1 MELSHFRLSENL
13 VYYNSKVKFLSNGNC
28 RITCFSK
35 PMYKSAG
42 WESAKSSKLPISHER
57 ALNGSDEVRSDS
69 LKRAKDKIFEIAS
82 ANEWDYMVTFTLDE
96 SKVNRYDSK
105 EVKKKFCKWLENMV
119 QRRGLKALIVP
130 ELHQDGAIH
139 FHGLCNDCF
148 NFVHSGTYKVS
159 GRKKPVRLSTLKK
172 LKLSPNSD
180 NVRDVF
186 NITDYKLGF
195 ATAVR
200 LDSNK
205 EAVAFYMTKYATKEL
220 ELHKILGKF
229 YLAVGDIKR
238 ELPFELLDLDFRE
251 VEKIGK
257 VVDLPE
263 HYGQVCYASVSAEDL
278 KGFMI

>member
-35 PMYKSAG
+35 PMYKSSG
-42 WESAKSSKLPISHER
+42 WESAKSSKLPIAHER
-57 ALNGSDEVRSDS
+57 ASNGSDEVRSDS
-69 LKRAKDKIFEIAS
+69 LKRAKDKIFEIAA

-96 SKVNRYDSK
+96 AKVNRYDSN

-148 NFVHSGTYKVS
+148 NFVHSGTYKVV

-172 LKLSPNSD
+172 LKLTPNSE

-251 VEKIGK
+251 VSKVGK

-263 HYGQVCYASVSAEDL
+263 NYGSVCYAMLSTEQLSEVML
-278 KGFMI
+278 

>member
-57 ALNGSDEVRSDS
+57 ASNGSDEVRSDS

-172 LKLSPNSD
+172 LKLSPNSE

-251 VEKIGK
+251 VSKVGK

-263 HYGQVCYASVSAEDL
+263 NYGSVCYAMLSSERLSEVML
-278 KGFMI
+278 